1 MKNVLLV
8 VALIVG
14 ALFGGYR
21 LSQPD
26 SCGAACEVSL
36 STVEPAEFAKQAKEA
51 DIVVLDVRTKEEFEQ
66 GHISGA
72 QNIDFNNTAAFNEYV
87 SQLDASKKYLIYCRS
102 GNRSG
107 QALKIMQDQGFTQI
121 TNLDGG
127 IQAWQSAGYELEK

>member
-8 VALIVG
+8 VALIAG

-26 SCGAACEVSL
+26 SCGAACDLKV
-36 STVEPAEFAKQAKEA
+36 STVIPAEFAKQAK
-51 DIVVLDVRTKEEFEQ
+51 DSNVVILDVRTKEEFDQ
-66 GHISGA
+66 GHIAGA

-87 SQLDASKKYLIYCRS
+87 SQLDKNKKYLVYCRS

-107 QALKIMQDQGFTQI
+107 QAVDIMQDKGFTQI

-127 IQAWQSAGYELEK
+127 IQSWQRDSLPLQ